1 MTDATDSIVR
11 AFARLIALR
20 QNLPEH
26 RLLDESWVREYH
38 SALDALEALGF
49 RLEEFRVAN
58 ERLKTTRVQTH
69 AETQVGAPAQYA
81 RDAMV
86 QLERN
91 HLFAKLDAV
100 LSYFEF
106 ATTAT
111 AREKFPVGFRPPS
124 G

>member
-1 MTDATDSIVR
+1 MIDATDSIVR

-38 SALDALEALGF
+38 GVLDALGALGF
-49 RLEEFRVAN
+49 RLGEFRVAN
-58 ERLKTTRVQTH
+58 EHLKTVGVQTH
-69 AETQVGAPAQYA
+69 AETQGTPAQYA

-86 QLERN
+86 LLERSL
-91 HLFAKLDAV
+91 LFAKLDAV